1 MLKEIGGKT
10 ADWAIK
16 NAPTIL
22 IAIGSAG
29 VVLTA
34 VATGK
39 ASIKAK
45 KALDE
50 MPEDADIKEKAKV
63 VAPIMAKPFLLG
75 AATIFCILY
84 ANHQHLKR
92 EAAIAAAYTLSS
104 RALEEYEGKVIET
117 LGKAKD
123 KKIRDAIAE
132 DKVNENPPTPE
143 FLENDEPEKIIC
155 YDTWSGRYFRV
166 IPENIDR
173 AVNIVNS
180 VMNSEGFASLNEW
193 YDAVGLSGV
202 ENGEEL
208 GWKLSED
215 GLLELEPDRYQTS
228 VLYQNKYP
236 VRVLKF
242 NVKPKEYFDYYY

>member
-1 MLKEIGGKT
+1 MLKEIGTKAFEWT
-10 ADWAIK
+10 VK
-16 NAPTIL
+16 NSPTIL
-22 IAIGSAG
+22 TVVGAAG

-34 VATGK
+34 VSAGK

-63 VAPIMAKPFLLG
+63 VAPIMARPFLLG
-75 AATIFCILY
+75 GATIGCIFC

-92 EAAIAAAYTLSS
+92 EAVLAAAYSLSS
-104 RALEEYEGKVIET
+104 KTLEEYEGKVIET
-117 LGKAKD
+117 MGKSKD

-132 DKVNENPPTPE
+132 DKVNANPPSNDI
-143 FLENDEPEKIIC
+143 LENDEPDKIIC
-155 YDTWSGRYFRV
+155 YDAWSGRYFK
-166 IPENIDR
+166 IAPESIDK

-193 YDAVGLSGV
+193 YDAVGLSSV

-215 GLLELEPDRYQTS
+215 GLLELEPDRFQTS
-228 VLYQNKYP
+228 VLYQDKYP

-242 NVKPKEYFDYYY
+242 NVKPKQYFDYYY